1 MVAAGNLSFADALH
15 VVDAR
20 GRAMQACAEQRGGA
34 MAAVIGLDTDE
45 VEKACASASEVWVA
59 NYNSP
64 GQIVISGST
73 EGVAAAGEAATI
85 AGAKRVI
92 PLPVAGAFHTP
103 LMAGAAEALS
113 KSLSEVTFLPGT
125 GAFFSTT
132 EVRAPAAAE
141 LGEVMARQLLSP
153 VKFSQSM
160 EAILAAVDAPDR
172 ALEVG
177 PGNVLSGLMKRIAK
191 DVPATSSGDADSLA
205 KAIEVYGA
213 QGGA

>member
-1 MVAAGNLSFADALH
+1 
-15 VVDAR
+15 
-20 GRAMQACAEQRGGA
+20 
-34 MAAVIGLDTDE
+34 
-45 VEKACASASEVWVA
+45 VERACASAAEVWVA

-64 GQIVISGST
+64 GQIVISGSV
-73 EGVAAAGEAATI
+73 EGVKAAGEAATS

-103 LMAGAAEALS
+103 LMAGAAEALA

-132 EVRAPAAAE
+132 EVRAPGAE
-141 LGEVMARQLLSP
+141 EIARVMARQLLSP

-160 EAILAAVDAPDR
+160 EALLAAADAPTQ

-177 PGNVLSGLMKRIAK
+177 PGNVLSGLMKRIGR
-191 DVPATSSGDADSLA
+191 DLPASSTGDADSLA
-205 KAIEVYGA
+205 KAIETYGA
-213 QGGA
+213 EGGA